1 MPEKASSGMMDG
13 VPSMRRDGGAVL
25 CYSFPPYGDAPAESA
40 RASAG
45 AALLSQLRAGNQR
58 STDVRRLLCRDLPP
72 LWYAAGIARRT
83 RNRIMDPV
91 PVLAADVDSSSAARA
106 NQNNPTR
113 AKPTLVRGLSLLD
126 SVLLLVSGIIGS
138 SIFLTAKDIA
148 VPLPQPILFLLVW
161 VLGAVISLF
170 GCVAFAELGSMFPDS
185 GGQYIY
191 LREAYGDLVAFLY
204 GWMLFAVANGGSIA
218 ALSVASAAYLGKVF
232 PVASEQRVVFA
243 LLGISV
249 TRAHVLGLVLIA
261 ILTYVNV
268 VGLRWGTLLQNVS
281 TWTKF
286 TAMAA
291 FVVLGFAI
299 GKGSWSNFHAPG
311 TSLTMGLAPTQ
322 LISALGVGLI
332 AVFWAYDGWVYITWV
347 AGEVKEP
354 RRNVPLAM
362 VLGVLAVGVIYVA
375 MNMTYVYALPLKEI
389 AVHETIAHA
398 AAEALFSPG
407 AAMWLSLVI
416 AVSCF
421 SAAATCTLS
430 GARVYLAMA
439 QDGVFF
445 KRMAVIHPK
454 WRTPA
459 FSLVGQGAWAAAL
472 TLSGRYDQLY
482 TYVIYGMVLSYT
494 LTVMG
499 MFLLRWKRPE
509 IPRPYRCTGYPWL
522 PAIYVLIG
530 AAWTLNTIITRPS
543 EAFWGTAI
551 VLVGVPGYLYWK
563 RSGRA

>member
-1 MPEKASSGMMDG
+1 MEPLPASIAIQN
-13 VPSMRRDGGAVL
+13 PAK
-25 CYSFPPYGDAPAESA
+25 DA
-40 RASAG
+40 
-45 AALLSQLRAGNQR
+45 N
-58 STDVRRLLCRDLPP
+58 
-72 LWYAAGIARRT
+72 
-83 RNRIMDPV
+83 
-91 PVLAADVDSSSAARA
+91 
-106 NQNNPTR
+106 
-113 AKPTLVRGLSLLD
+113 KPTLLRGLGLLD

-148 VPLPQPILFLLVW
+148 GPLPQPALFLLVW
-161 VLGAVISLF
+161 VLGALISLCACF
-170 GCVAFAELGSMFPDS
+170 AFAELGSMFPDS

-204 GWMLFAVANGGSIA
+204 GWMLFAVANGGTIA
-218 ALSVASAAYLGKVF
+218 ALSVASAAYMGQVVPF
-232 PVASEQRVVFA
+232 VSEAHIAFSI
-243 LLGISV
+243 LGIAV
-249 TRAHVLGLVLIA
+249 TRAHLLGLLLIA
-261 ILTYVNV
+261 VLTVVNV
-268 VGLRWGTLLQNVS
+268 LGLRWGALLQNAS

-286 TAMAA
+286 AAMAA
-291 FVVLGFAI
+291 FVFLGFAI
-299 GKGSWSNFHAPG
+299 GKGHWSNFHANG
-311 TSLTMGLAPTQ
+311 VSLTMGLHPAA

-362 VLGVLAVGVIYVA
+362 VLGVLAVAVTYIA
-375 MNMTYVYALPLKEI
+375 MNLTYIYALPLKEI
-389 AVHETIAHA
+389 AKHETIAHA
-398 AAEALFSPG
+398 AAAALFSPG
-407 AAMWLSLVI
+407 AAAWLSLMI
-416 AVSCF
+416 AISCF

-459 FSLVGQGAWAAAL
+459 FSLIGQGIWAALL

-494 LTVMG
+494 LTVIG
-499 MFLLRWKRPE
+499 LFWLRWKRPDT
-509 IPRPYRCTGYPWL
+509 PRPYRCTGYPWL

-530 AAWTLNTIITRPS
+530 AAWTLNTIITRPT

-551 VLVGVPGYLYWK
+551 VLIGIPGYLYWK
-563 RSGRA
+563 RGRSHATVK

>member
-1 MPEKASSGMMDG
+1 MEPIPLLPAVENIESTASK
-13 VPSMRRDGGAVL
+13 
-25 CYSFPPYGDAPAESA
+25 
-40 RASAG
+40 
-45 AALLSQLRAGNQR
+45 
-58 STDVRRLLCRDLPP
+58 
-72 LWYAAGIARRT
+72 
-83 RNRIMDPV
+83 
-91 PVLAADVDSSSAARA
+91 
-106 NQNNPTR
+106 
-113 AKPTLVRGLSLLD
+113 AKPSLVRGLGLLD

-148 VPLPQPILFLLVW
+148 TPLPQPVLFLLVW
-161 VLGAVISLF
+161 VLGALISLCACF
-170 GCVAFAELGSMFPDS
+170 AFAELGSMFPDS

-191 LREAYGDLVAFLY
+191 LREAYGDLIAFLY
-204 GWMLFAVANGGSIA
+204 GWMLFSVANGGTIA
-218 ALSVASAAYLGKVF
+218 ALSVASAAYVGQVF
-232 PVASEQRVVFA
+232 PVVSQNYVAFTIVGVA
-243 LLGISV
+243 V
-249 TRAHVLGLVLIA
+249 TRAHLLGLVLIA
-261 ILTYVNV
+261 VLTYVNV
-268 VGLRWGTLLQNVS
+268 VGLRWGALLQNLS

-291 FVVLGFAI
+291 FVGLGFVI
-299 GKGSWSNFHAPG
+299 GKGSWSNFHAHG
-311 TSLTMGLAPTQ
+311 VALTMGLGPAQ

-362 VLGVLAVGVIYVA
+362 LLGVLAVAVIYIA
-375 MNMTYVYALPLKEI
+375 MNLTYMYALPMKEI
-389 AVHETIAHA
+389 AAYETIAHSA
-398 AAEALFSPG
+398 AAALFSPR
-407 AAMWLSLVI
+407 AAVWLSLMI

-459 FSLVGQGAWAAAL
+459 FSLIGQGLWAAAL

-494 LTVMG
+494 LTVIA
-499 MFLLRWKRPE
+499 MFWLRWKRPE

-522 PAIYVLIG
+522 PGIYVLIG
-530 AAWTLNTIITRPS
+530 TAWTLNTIITRPT

-551 VLVGVPGYLYWK
+551 VLIGVPGYLYWK
-563 RSGRA
+563 RSNRKAVAVG

>member
-1 MPEKASSGMMDG
+1 MEPSPALRSG
-13 VPSMRRDGGAVL
+13 
-25 CYSFPPYGDAPAESA
+25 PPD
-40 RASAG
+40 
-45 AALLSQLRAGNQR
+45 QLN
-58 STDVRRLLCRDLPP
+58 SP
-72 LWYAAGIARRT
+72 
-83 RNRIMDPV
+83 
-91 PVLAADVDSSSAARA
+91 DS
-106 NQNNPTR
+106 
-113 AKPTLVRGLSLLD
+113 KPTLVRGLGLLD

-148 VPLPQPILFLLVW
+148 GQLPHPVLFLMVW
-161 VLGAVISLF
+161 VLGALISLCACF
-170 GCVAFAELGSMFPDS
+170 AFAELGSMFPDS

-191 LREAYGDLVAFLY
+191 LREAYGDLIAFLY

-218 ALSVASAAYLGKVF
+218 ALSVASAAYVGQVIPF
-232 PVASEQRVVFA
+232 VSQQHVIFAVAGASF
-243 LLGISV
+243 
-249 TRAHVLGLVLIA
+249 TRAHLLGLVLIA

-268 VGLRWGTLLQNVS
+268 FGLRWGALLQNVS

-286 TAMAA
+286 TAMTA
-291 FVVLGFAI
+291 FVVLGFAF
-299 GKGSWSNFHAPG
+299 GKGSWSNFHSDG
-311 TSLTMGLAPTQ
+311 VSLSTGLNPMQ

-347 AGEVKEP
+347 AGEVKDP

-362 VLGVLAVGVIYVA
+362 VLGVLAVGVIYIA
-375 MNMTYVYALPLKEI
+375 MNVTYIYALPLKEI
-389 AVHETIAHA
+389 AHYETIAHA
-398 AAEALFSPG
+398 SAAVLFSPR
-407 AAMWLSLVI
+407 AAGWLSLMI
-416 AVSCF
+416 AISCF

-459 FSLVGQGAWAAAL
+459 FSLIGQGLWAAAL

-494 LTVMG
+494 LTVIG
-499 MFLLRWKRPE
+499 MFLLRWRRPD

-522 PAIYVLIG
+522 PAIYVLLG
-530 AAWTLNTIITRPS
+530 AAWTLNTIITRPT
-543 EAFWGTAI
+543 EAFWGTFI
-551 VLVGVPGYLYWK
+551 VLIGIPGYLYWK
-563 RSGRA
+563 RSNRKTTAVA

>member
-1 MPEKASSGMMDG
+1 MEPTPVLQAIDAPISGM
-13 VPSMRRDGGAVL
+13 PS
-25 CYSFPPYGDAPAESA
+25 SEP
-40 RASAG
+40 
-45 AALLSQLRAGNQR
+45 
-58 STDVRRLLCRDLPP
+58 
-72 LWYAAGIARRT
+72 
-83 RNRIMDPV
+83 
-91 PVLAADVDSSSAARA
+91 
-106 NQNNPTR
+106 
-113 AKPTLVRGLSLLD
+113 KPTLVRGLGLLD

-148 VPLPQPILFLLVW
+148 SPLPQPVLFLLVW
-161 VLGAVISLF
+161 VLGALISLCACF
-170 GCVAFAELGSMFPDS
+170 AFAELGSMFPDS

-191 LREAYGDLVAFLY
+191 LREAFGDLTAFLY
-204 GWMLFAVANGGSIA
+204 GWMLFSVANGGTIA
-218 ALSVASAAYLGKVF
+218 ALSVAAAAYTGQVF
-232 PVASEQRVVFA
+232 PIVSEAHVVVAFA
-243 LLGISV
+243 GIV
-249 TRAHVLGLVLIA
+249 ITRAHLLGLVLIA
-261 ILTYVNV
+261 LLTYVNV
-268 VGLRWGTLLQNVS
+268 VGLRWGALLQNVS

-299 GKGSWSNFHAPG
+299 GKGHWSNFHSQG
-311 TSLTMGLAPTQ
+311 VSLSMGLGPAQ

-375 MNMTYVYALPLKEI
+375 MNLTYMYALPLKEI
-389 AVHETIAHA
+389 AAHETIAHA
-398 AAEALFSPG
+398 AAAALFSPR
-407 AAMWLSLVI
+407 AAVWLSLMI

-445 KRMAVIHPK
+445 RRMAGIHPK

-459 FSLVGQGAWAAAL
+459 FSLIGQGIWAAVL
-472 TLSGRYDQLY
+472 TISGRYDQLY

-494 LTVMG
+494 LTVIG
-499 MFLLRWKRPE
+499 MFLLRWKRPDA
-509 IPRPYRCTGYPWL
+509 PRPYRCTGYPWL

-530 AAWTLNTIITRPS
+530 TVWTLNTIFTRPT

-551 VLVGVPGYLYWK
+551 VLVGVPFYLFWK
-563 RSGRA
+563 RNNRKQVRL

>member
-1 MPEKASSGMMDG
+1 MELPAISPTPGETAS
-13 VPSMRRDGGAVL
+13 
-25 CYSFPPYGDAPAESA
+25 ES
-40 RASAG
+40 
-45 AALLSQLRAGNQR
+45 
-58 STDVRRLLCRDLPP
+58 
-72 LWYAAGIARRT
+72 
-83 RNRIMDPV
+83 
-91 PVLAADVDSSSAARA
+91 
-106 NQNNPTR
+106 
-113 AKPTLVRGLSLLD
+113 KPTLVRGLSLLD
-126 SVLLLVSGIIGS
+126 SVLLLASGIIGS

-148 VPLPQPILFLLVW
+148 GPLPQPILFLGVW
-161 VLGAVISLF
+161 VLGGVISLF

-204 GWMLFAVANGGSIA
+204 GWMLFAVANGGTIA
-218 ALSVASAAYLGKVF
+218 ALSVASAAYMGQII
-232 PVASEQRVVFA
+232 PVISQEHVVLTA
-243 LLGISV
+243 LGITL
-249 TRAHVLGLVLIA
+249 TRAHVVGLFLIVV
-261 ILTYVNV
+261 LTYVNV
-268 VGLRWGTLLQNVS
+268 VGLRWGALLQNVS

-286 TAMAA
+286 AAMAA

-299 GKGSWSNFHAPG
+299 GKGHWANFSPHG
-311 TSLTMGLAPTQ
+311 VGLTMGLSPGQ
-322 LISALGVGLI
+322 FISAMGVGLI

-362 VLGVLAVGVIYVA
+362 VLGILVVGVIYMA
-375 MNMTYVYALPLKEI
+375 MNVTYVYAMPLSEVAK
-389 AVHETIAHA
+389 HETIAHA
-398 AAEALFSPG
+398 AAAALFSPG
-407 AAMWLSLVI
+407 AAVWLSATI

-459 FSLVGQGAWAAAL
+459 FSLIGQGLWAAVL

-494 LTVMG
+494 LTVIG
-499 MFLLRWKRPE
+499 LFILRWKRPD

-522 PAIYVLIG
+522 PAIYVLVG
-530 AAWTLNTIITRPS
+530 GAWTLNTLITRPT
-543 EAFWGTAI
+543 EAFWGTTI
-551 VLVGVPGYLYWK
+551 VLIGVPGYLYWK
-563 RSGRA
+563 RSGRKATR

>member
-1 MPEKASSGMMDG
+1 MD
-13 VPSMRRDGGAVL
+13 S
-25 CYSFPPYGDAPAESA
+25 APATSVVEAAESA
-40 RASAG
+40 SQPT
-45 AALLSQLRAGNQR
+45 AAQ
-58 STDVRRLLCRDLPP
+58 
-72 LWYAAGIARRT
+72 
-83 RNRIMDPV
+83 
-91 PVLAADVDSSSAARA
+91 
-106 NQNNPTR
+106 
-113 AKPTLVRGLSLLD
+113 PTLVRGLSLLD

-138 SIFLTAKDIA
+138 SIFLTARDIA
-148 VPLPQPILFLLVW
+148 GPLPQPMLFLLVW
-161 VLGAVISLF
+161 VIGGVISLF
-170 GCVAFAELGSMFPDS
+170 GCVAFAELGSMFPES

-191 LREAYGDLVAFLY
+191 LREAYGDLTAFLY

-218 ALSVASAAYLGKVF
+218 ALSVAAAAYTGHVF
-232 PVASEQRVVFA
+232 PLVSEAHVVLTFLGITITRAQVFA
-243 LLGISV
+243 LF
-249 TRAHVLGLVLIA
+249 LIA
-261 ILTYVNV
+261 LVTYVNV
-268 VGLRWGTLLQNVS
+268 VGLRWGTLLQNLS

-286 TAMAA
+286 AAMAA
-291 FVVLGFAI
+291 FVILGFAV
-299 GKGSWSNFHAPG
+299 GKGDWSHFQSHG
-311 TSLTMGLAPTQ
+311 VGLTMGLHPTQ
-322 LISALGVGLI
+322 LISAMGVALI

-362 VLGVLAVGVIYVA
+362 VLGVLVVGAIYLA
-375 MNMTYVYALPLKEI
+375 MNMTYLYALPLSEI
-389 AVHETIAHA
+389 GKRETIVHDA
-398 AAEALFSPG
+398 ATALFSPR
-407 AAMWLSLVI
+407 AAVWLSLMI

-459 FSLVGQGAWAAAL
+459 FSLIGQGIWAALL

-494 LTVMG
+494 LTVIG

-509 IPRPYRCTGYPWL
+509 LPRPYRCTGYPWL
-522 PAIYVLIG
+522 PAIYVLVG
-530 AAWTLNTIITRPS
+530 AAWTLNTIITRPIQ
-543 EAFWGTAI
+543 AFWGTAI

-563 RSGRA
+563 RSNRKAAN